1 MRLEK
6 PHSLSYQ
13 LMTRTSVPSMTL
25 VWSMWKV
32 DEWLSWLKSIDTL
45 GASVQPRMPLSWLA
59 AASLSALLISSLSFL
74 RLATNLKSISDT
86 LGVGTRIATPSSL
99 PFSSGSTRP
108 TALAAPVEVGIIDS
122 AAARPRERSLWSVS
136 RVGWAAGGGVRRG

>member
-32 DEWLSWLKSIDTL
+32 DECGSWLKSIETF
-45 GASVQPRMPLSWLA
+45 GWSVQPRMPLSWFA
-59 AASLSALLISSLSFL
+59 AARFTASLISSLVVFL
-74 RLATNLKSISDT
+74 LATNLKSMHET
-86 LGVGTRIATPSSL
+86 FGVGTRIDTPSSL

-122 AAARPRERSLWSVS
+122 AAARPRYMSLCIVS
-136 RVGWAAGGGVRRG
+136 SVGWSPV